1 MVGKTYIE
9 DLLDLD
15 SDGDD
20 DVFMSEMPLPKAISK
35 NNNVKSYAKEMAAQR
50 ETTMNN
56 KVPQGVDP
64 YRNFGNYEPHHPYPH
79 RSNRPQETPTQQ
91 PMPKNISDMEIAD
104 FVAASYRIAQYL
116 KQNDGSAYRHC
127 SKFYDSDKTV
137 YILIIIILVIISLL
151 LLKKCLDV

>member
-1 MVGKTYIE
+1 MVAGKTYIE

-64 YRNFGNYEPHHPYPH
+64 YRNFGNYESHH
-79 RSNRPQETPTQQ
+79 
-91 PMPKNISDMEIAD
+91 
-104 FVAASYRIAQYL
+104 
-116 KQNDGSAYRHC
+116 
-127 SKFYDSDKTV
+127 
-137 YILIIIILVIISLL
+137 ILIVPIV
-151 LLKKCLDV
+151 LKKHQHNNQCQKIFQTWK

>member
-1 MVGKTYIE
+1 
-9 DLLDLD
+9 
-15 SDGDD
+15 
-20 DVFMSEMPLPKAISK
+20 
-35 NNNVKSYAKEMAAQR
+35 
-50 ETTMNN
+50 
-56 KVPQGVDP
+56 
-64 YRNFGNYEPHHPYPH
+64 
-79 RSNRPQETPTQQ
+79 
-91 PMPKNISDMEIAD
+91 MEIAD